1 MHEPDPFDELRRG
14 LRRGRADDADDED
27 FDGPAR
33 FRGRHLAVGGALAV
47 LLAAAVFLTS
57 AARPIPDD
65 GADLAALADL
75 EPVNASSTAAST
87 TTASATERVW
97 PAEPVEITGTEVRTG
112 THRWAVGEPGD
123 LVAVGDWDC
132 DGTATPAVVR
142 PSAGR
147 LFVFDEW
154 ATPDAPT
161 SATPGPPVPSGVTA
175 VSADGCGRVTIQTA
189 DGQTHVVPLE
199 GAR

>member
-1 MHEPDPFDELRRG
+1 MDEPDPFDELRRG
-14 LRRGRADDADDED
+14 LRRGRADDGDDD
-27 FDGPAR
+27 DLDRAAR
-33 FRGRHLAVGGALAV
+33 FGSRHLAVGGGLV
-47 LLAAAVFLTS
+47 LLLAAAVFLTS
-57 AARPIPDD
+57 AARPTPA
-65 GADLAALADL
+65 ADPETLADL
-75 EPVNASSTAAST
+75 EPRGPSSTAAST
-87 TTASATERVW
+87 TTSPTTERVW

-112 THRWAVGEPGD
+112 NHRWAVGAPGD

-154 ATPDAPT
+154 ALPDAPT
-161 SATPGPPVPSGVTA
+161 TATPGPSVPTGVTA
-175 VSADGCGRVTIQTA
+175 VSADGCGRVTLRSA
-189 DGQTHVVPLE
+189 DGQTHVVPIE